1 MRHRVAFALGFTA
14 LLLGLVFALGGPL
27 LAVAPR

>member
-1 MRHRVAFALGFTA
+1 MRQRIVFALGFTA
-14 LLLGLVFALGGPL
+14 IVLALAFALGGPL